1 LRILNSQEQW
11 RWRRKVKELERLVN
25 WKKKT
30 IESLVKDKE
39 DLTQENEDLRIR
51 LNIEISRNTSCSGK
65 RGFENMIF

>member
-1 LRILNSQEQW
+1 MEMAEKSKRIGKIS
-11 RWRRKVKELERLVN
+11 ELE
-25 WKKKT
+25 KKT